1 MTKRI
6 IKTNTALA
14 IEAAN
19 PAENATNA
27 PCKTQTPAEVTRS
40 LSFVNYL
47 APMTKPE
54 FESSQKKN
62 LSYRC
67 RMILMRYIKH
77 KKRKRK
83 KVDPVTGKPST
94 ADNAISQSAFRRRK
108 KVDPVTGEPSTA
120 DNAISQ
126 SAFRRRKKVDPITGK
141 PSTADNSIR
150 YSAFT
155 TRKSRKRKLNNSGQ
169 ENKKAKRLNVGLRVF
184 DDNYRKKQAQ
194 NYNIKQE
201 VNYPAINF

>member
-108 KVDPVTGEPSTA
+108 KVDP
-120 DNAISQ
+120 
-126 SAFRRRKKVDPITGK
+126 ITGK